1 MSCLKSKL
9 QRYLRKSILFTPF
22 NRLVHGLNL
31 EGFLQ
36 MQVKGDDRN
45 KIGLE
50 ISKIYFGNEKKKFSR
65 AAYGEALLRMNFLI
79 SDGPIKLGSDGKDI
93 TPQKYKYDL
102 NDIEQIVDESISVIE
117 HRQELADKDKQIYLD
132 EFLENSLD
140 GKKHPIKKIPV
151 LPIPESELPGDIL
164 LSKEHYLQQIRF
176 QDTTLYYLKNTLN
189 RYFIQGL
196 NCSTKTYQQ
205 DSLDD
210 VIYTVV
216 WGTAADADFTVGI
229 IVEDEL
235 TSFILDADEVYEW
248 NNLQK
253 GVRLFLNSGTIINLK
268 KVIAEALE
276 S

>member
-1 MSCLKSKL
+1 
-9 QRYLRKSILFTPF
+9 
-22 NRLVHGLNL
+22 
-31 EGFLQ
+31 
-36 MQVKGDDRN
+36 MQKKGDDRN

-50 ISKIYFGNEKKKFSR
+50 ISKIYFGSEKKKFSR
-65 AAYGEALLRMNFLI
+65 AAYDEALRRMTFLI
-79 SDGPIKLGSDGKDI
+79 SDGPVKFGPGGKDI
-93 TPQKYKYDL
+93 TPHKYKYNL
-102 NDIEQIVDESISVIE
+102 NDIEQIIEESISVTE
-117 HRQELADKDKQIYLD
+117 HRQELADKDKQIYLN

-140 GKKHPIKKIPV
+140 GKKHPIKEVPV

-196 NCSTKTYQQ
+196 NCHTTTYQQ
-205 DSLDD
+205 DGLDD
-210 VIYTVV
+210 VIYTVI

-235 TSFILDADEVYEW
+235 KSFILDADQVYEW
-248 NNLQK
+248 NNLQQ

-268 KVIAEALE
+268 KVITEALE
-276 S
+276 D